1 MVGSSAIPPIPEI
14 GHEEGYYARKVREAE
29 KQGNDHARE
38 AYKVAQYVTLATSPH
53 LEWDQKIRY
62 FAHAL
67 KRHCQPPP
75 LAPERIWLFYAELAE
90 LVRSH
95 CGQEALKLAS
105 HEDDRYAS
113 LIKQGYDRK
122 LIENEAE
129 KFFEFVMGGHQE
141 RPAHFNEE
149 DWQQLRMI
157 RDQWI

>member
-67 KRHCQPPP
+67 ILQKLTAP
-75 LAPERIWLFYAELAE
+75 LTVIASEAKQSTAETN
-90 LVRSH
+90 VTMD
-95 CGQEALKLAS
+95 CFV
-105 HEDDRYAS
+105 AS
-113 LIKQGYDRK
+113 LLAMTVHD
-122 LIENEAE
+122 
-129 KFFEFVMGGHQE
+129 
-141 RPAHFNEE
+141 
-149 DWQQLRMI
+149 
-157 RDQWI
+157 